1 MGLFTLKE
9 AFVGKTHELLLAEQY
24 IAQLRE
30 KYMVKNNGYYE
41 LAKSLGNINMDP
53 LLRKI
58 EGCLEKEFGFT
69 NVYIMVALT
78 AVEAQ
83 CITFP
88 VHYNVAK
95 YKEISDAFKNKNT
108 GIKFDPKDDLAFI
121 ACITSS
127 LLFSPALSSAE
138 ILAVLLHEIGHNFEV
153 PLLNNTFI
161 PSCFKVYGD
170 MFIRN
175 IMASENMSDLVKGL
189 ATTMI
194 FGLSSNAMA
203 EGGKKNTN
211 KGLHYVIDGLFLAKD
226 LLFNVLGRLGT
237 GVVDFIWRDIIGLDP
252 VFLKSWSLTRAINVT
267 VQRLCTL
274 FKKQP
279 LKFTYIISDKISEK
293 IADRFAAYYGY
304 GTELST
310 ALIKLTESRGTSYSK
325 YMGGIDLHSAAR
337 EIPVLGHYIGFCN
350 FMTTEIFG
358 IMTDPHPTS
367 MERGKDM
374 LMTLKKDLNRSDIS
388 PKMRKQLAAE
398 VAKMEATYLLYRDV
412 SIEASRKT
420 SPVGDTDYAQQMNAM
435 LHKIKDGILPASFTD
450 GTSTLMEL
458 IGIDDLIHNN
468 MNKTI
473 ERTKKLLKET
483 ENYDE
488 YDYVLNEEHYNNLP
502 RDTKYTGYSSSN
514 VLVETYNGDTF
525 FSAREAIE
533 AGKGKEYFI
542 SLVHGSNLTFDE
554 LYQYNREWDRIGAIL
569 EAEEQQQVS
578 GVAQG
583 NQQQPTGQQSST
595 TPEKKEEPI
604 SVEQRLKNE
613 LESESDFNKI
623 RDKYEKQRK
632 ELQDAVNKMNRASA
646 EEKGKFAVIVQQLKQ
661 GLRYIK
667 EYMVRF
673 ANKAREQF
681 NNKPKG
687 YYQTLS
693 NMDSIDSLEKQKK
706 ELEDAKTKREKEQAA
721 AKENKTNT
729 TNTVQQSSTVTNHPS
744 TPTAGTTKPDGTV
757 TQGGGGGV
765 TP

>member
-58 EGCLEKEFGFT
+58 EECLEKEFGFT
-69 NVYIMVALT
+69 NVYIVVSLSVA
-78 AVEAQ
+78 EAQ

-95 YKEISDAFKNKNT
+95 YKEISEAFKNKNT

-127 LLFSPALSSAE
+127 LLFFPALSHAE
-138 ILAVLLHEIGHNFEV
+138 ILAVLLHEIGHNFEA
-153 PLLNNTFI
+153 PLLDNTFI

-170 MFIRN
+170 VFIRN
-175 IMASENMSDLVKGL
+175 IMVSENMVDAITGL
-189 ATTMI
+189 AVTMV
-194 FGLSSNAMA
+194 FGLSSNFMA
-203 EGGKKNTN
+203 EVSKKNTN
-211 KGLHYVIDGLFLAKD
+211 KGVHYVIDGLLLVKD
-226 LLFNVLGRLGT
+226 LLLNVLGKLST
-237 GVVDFIWRDIIGLDP
+237 GVVDFIWRDIIGLNP
-252 VFLKSWSLTRAINVT
+252 VFLKSWSLTRAINLT
-267 VQRLCTL
+267 IQRLCIL
-274 FKKQP
+274 FKKEP
-279 LKFTYIISDKISEK
+279 LKLTYILSDKISEK
-293 IADRFAAYYGY
+293 TADRFAAYYGY

-310 ALIKLTESRGTSYSK
+310 ALMKLTDTRGSMYSK
-325 YMGGIDLHSAAR
+325 YMGGIDLQSAAR
-337 EIPVLGHYIGFCN
+337 EIPILGHYIGFCN
-350 FMTTEIFG
+350 FLTTEVFG

-374 LMTLKKDLNRSDIS
+374 LMTLKKDLKRSDIS
-388 PKMRKQLAAE
+388 PKMRKQLSAE

-412 SIEASRKT
+412 SIEATRKT
-420 SPVGDTDYAQQMNAM
+420 SPAGYNDYAQQMNAI
-435 LHKIKDGILPASFTD
+435 LHKIKDGILPPSFTD

-468 MNKTI
+468 MNKVI

-483 ENYDE
+483 ENYEE
-488 YDYVLNEEHYNNLP
+488 YDYVLNEELYNNLP
-502 RDTKYTGYSSSN
+502 RDEKYTGYSSNN

-525 FSAREAIE
+525 FSVLEAIE
-533 AGKGKEYFI
+533 AGKAKEYFI
-542 SLVHGSNLTFDE
+542 STVYGNNLTFDE
-554 LYQYNREWDRIGAIL
+554 LYQYNRDWDRAGAIV
-569 EAEEQQQVS
+569 EAEEQAQQQQQTS

-583 NQQQPTGQQSST
+583 NQ
-595 TPEKKEEPI
+595 EPI
-604 SVEQRLKNE
+604 SIEQRLKNE
-613 LESESDFNKI
+613 LANEQDFNTI
-623 RDKYEKQRK
+623 RDKYEKYRK
-632 ELQDAVNKMNRASA
+632 ELQDTVDKMNRASA

-661 GLRYIK
+661 GLRFIK
-667 EYMVRF
+667 EYMVKF

-706 ELEDAKTKREKEQAA
+706 ALEDAKTKREKEKAEA
-721 AKENKTNT
+721 ENKSNVT
-729 TNTVQQSSTVTNHPS
+729 QQSDTVVNHGS
-744 TPTAGTTKPDGTV
+744 TPTTTKPDGTV
-757 TQGGGGGV
+757 TQG
-765 TP
+765 

>member
-1 MGLFTLKE
+1 MSLFTLKE
-9 AFVGKTHELLLAEQY
+9 EFVGKTHELLLAEQY

-30 KYMVKNNGYYE
+30 KYMVKDNGYYE

-58 EGCLEKEFGFT
+58 EECLEKEFGFT
-69 NVYIMVALT
+69 NVYIMVSLT
-78 AVEAQ
+78 VAEAQ

-95 YKEISDAFKNKNT
+95 YKEISEAFKNKNT
-108 GIKFDPKDDLAFI
+108 GIKFDPKDDLAVI
-121 ACITSS
+121 VCITSS
-127 LLFSPALSSAE
+127 ILFFPAFSHAE
-138 ILAVLLHEIGHNFEV
+138 VLAVLLHEIGHNFEA
-153 PLLNNTFI
+153 PLLDNTFI

-175 IMASENMSDLVKGL
+175 IMASENMADLIKGL

-194 FGLSSNAMA
+194 FGLSSNALA
-203 EGGKKNTN
+203 EASKKSTN
-211 KGLHYVIDGLFLAKD
+211 KGTHYVIDGIFLAKD
-226 LLFNVLGRLGT
+226 LIFNVLGKLST
-237 GVVDFIWRDIIGLDP
+237 GVVDFIWRDIIGLNP
-252 VFLKSWSLTRAINVT
+252 VFLQSWSLTRAINLT
-267 VQRLCTL
+267 IQRLCKL
-274 FKKQP
+274 FKKEP
-279 LKFTYIISDKISEK
+279 LKLTYILSNKISEK
-293 IADRFAAYYGY
+293 TADRFAAYYGY

-310 ALIKLTESRGTSYSK
+310 ALMKLTDTNGSKYSK
-325 YMGGIDLHSAAR
+325 YMGGIDLQSAAR
-337 EIPVLGHYIGFCN
+337 EIPILGHYIGFCN
-350 FMTTEIFG
+350 FLTTEIFG

-374 LMTLKKDLNRSDIS
+374 LMTLKKDLKRSDIS
-388 PKMRKQLAAE
+388 PKMRKQLSAE

-412 SIEASRKT
+412 SIEATRKT
-420 SPVGDTDYAQQMNAM
+420 SPAGDIDYAQQMNAM
-435 LHKIKDGILPASFTD
+435 LHKIKDGVLPTSFTD

-468 MNKTI
+468 MNKAI

-488 YDYVLNEEHYNNLP
+488 YDYVLNEDHYNNLP
-502 RDTKYTGYSSSN
+502 RDPKYTGYSSNN

-569 EAEEQQQVS
+569 EEEQQQQQVS

-583 NQQQPTGQQSST
+583 NQQQSTGQQQTST

-604 SVEQRLKNE
+604 SLEQRIKNE
-613 LESESDFNKI
+613 LKKEPDFEKI
-623 RDKYEKQRK
+623 RDKYEKQRE

-646 EEKGKFAVIVQQLKQ
+646 EDKGKFAVIVQQLKQ

-721 AKENKTNT
+721 AKENSNN
-729 TNTVQQSSTVTNHPS
+729 NTVQQSSTVTNHPS

-757 TQGGGGGV
+757 TQGGGGV

>member
-30 KYMVKNNGYYE
+30 KYMVKDNGYYE

-58 EGCLEKEFGFT
+58 EECLEKEFGFT
-69 NVYIMVALT
+69 NVYIMVSLT
-78 AVEAQ
+78 VAEAQ

-95 YKEISDAFKNKNT
+95 YKEISEAFKNKNT
-108 GIKFDPKDDLAFI
+108 GIKFDPKDDLAVI
-121 ACITSS
+121 VCITSS
-127 LLFSPALSSAE
+127 MLFFPAFSHAE
-138 ILAVLLHEIGHNFEV
+138 VLAVLLHEIGHNFEV

-170 MFIRN
+170 VFIRY
-175 IMASENMSDLVKGL
+175 ITVSENMVDTITGIVV
-189 ATTMI
+189 TML
-194 FGLSSNAMA
+194 FGLSSNYMV
-203 EGGKKNTN
+203 EVSKKNTN
-211 KGLHYVIDGLFLAKD
+211 KGIHYVIDGVFLAKD
-226 LLFNVLGRLGT
+226 LIFNVLGKLST
-237 GVVDFIWRDIIGLDP
+237 GMVDFIWRDIIGLNP
-252 VFLKSWSLTRAINVT
+252 VFLQSWSLTQAINIT
-267 VQRLCTL
+267 IQRLCKL
-274 FKKQP
+274 FKKEP
-279 LKFTYIISDKISEK
+279 LKLTYILSNKISEK
-293 IADRFAAYYGY
+293 TADRFAAYYGY

-310 ALIKLTESRGTSYSK
+310 ALMKLTDTNGSKYSK
-325 YMGGIDLHSAAR
+325 YMGGIDLQSAAR

-350 FMTTEIFG
+350 FMTTEVFG

-374 LMTLKKDLNRSDIS
+374 LMTLKKDLKRSDIS
-388 PKMRKQLAAE
+388 PKMRKQLSAE

-412 SIEASRKT
+412 SIEATRKT
-420 SPVGDTDYAQQMNAM
+420 SPAGDIDYAQQMNAM
-435 LHKIKDGILPASFTD
+435 LHKIKDGVLPTSFTD

-468 MNKTI
+468 MNKAI

-488 YDYVLNEEHYNNLP
+488 YDYVLNEDHYNNLP
-502 RDTKYTGYSSSN
+502 RDPKYTGYSSNN

-569 EAEEQQQVS
+569 EEEQQQQQVS

-583 NQQQPTGQQSST
+583 NQQQSTGQQQTST

-604 SVEQRLKNE
+604 SLEQRIKNE
-613 LESESDFNKI
+613 LKKEPDFEKI
-623 RDKYEKQRK
+623 RDKYEKQRE

-646 EEKGKFAVIVQQLKQ
+646 EDKGKFAVIVQQLKQ

-721 AKENKTNT
+721 AKANSNN
-729 TNTVQQSSTVTNHPS
+729 NTVQQSSTVTNHPS

-757 TQGGGGGV
+757 TQGGGGE
-765 TP
+765 